1 MKCICPAC
9 GRATQVPPD
18 LLDFLVRCERCGT
31 LLRAKIT
38 NFGAADRED
47 HLVAQTVPLGR
58 WREDPFSIRPTVLDV
73 LTPPARGNAHPRLFR
88 AAAARAAAV
97 LHPLASMMPEPIAA
111 EAVAIEQPRGTS
123 PGAPRIKPSDVPHG
137 DIPNAAATDAVP
149 DANTHQAQVFARQRA
164 IRRVQLRSSH
174 QALGII
180 GLCGIGCVTLLS
192 SVVVALKVATVFT
205 MPRTSSAAMLAPA
218 IPEQP
223 PAQSNA
229 TAPEPAARGSTAEG
243 GASGSASP
251 DTSVGELFP
260 EIQAK

>member
-123 PGAPRIKPSDVPHG
+123 PA
-137 DIPNAAATDAVP
+137 
-149 DANTHQAQVFARQRA
+149 
-164 IRRVQLRSSH
+164 RRVSNLPMSRTAISRMPPQLMPSPMRTRTRRRFSRGSVRF
-174 QALGII
+174 AA
-180 GLCGIGCVTLLS
+180 CSFVPVT
-192 SVVVALKVATVFT
+192 
-205 MPRTSSAAMLAPA
+205 RRWESSAC
-218 IPEQP
+218 
-223 PAQSNA
+223 
-229 TAPEPAARGSTAEG
+229 AA
-243 GASGSASP
+243 SA
-251 DTSVGELFP
+251 V
-260 EIQAK
+260 